1 MAFLKEGT
9 SLKYE
14 IDIEKGAFIN
24 FSQVCKDCRKCY
36 HQYFKIDVDKCYD
49 ENGKSVVTDPKELY
63 ENYSFSCKKCG
74 LLNILDFDELC
85 SKETVLFLRKYLKEK
100 KNK

>member
-1 MAFLKEGT
+1 M
-9 SLKYE
+9 
-14 IDIEKGAFIN
+14 
-24 FSQVCKDCRKCY
+24 CRDCRKCY